1 MFQALITPLL
11 LLQIALVVG
20 LHFISRVFVSSG
32 APLGFFVNNTIL
44 ALLTECGMPAAGLKF
59 NLLWIGVGRWCYLMT
74 DALLFGASMFRR
86 IWRSCFNYAHSMVL
100 LRNWDTS
107 HVSTEFCLAVTW
119 VGLLVGN
126 VWTFSGCSPADAD
139 CRSFC
144 CSSLVR
150 FRWSRTTSTTP
161 FVCVELSERSKT
173 KFLLQPGHGKM
184 FNQQRKEL
192 FLLEQFEIKSWG
204 LLRCMFS
211 TFTAHGRLE
220 NALCV
225 HLGCHDGMV
234 YHHDVFA

>member
-1 MFQALITPLL
+1 MLL
-11 LLQIALVVG
+11 DDG
-20 LHFISRVFVSSG
+20 CPFVRSINVSEK
-32 APLGFFVNNTIL
+32 T
-44 ALLTECGMPAAGLKF
+44 TYC
-59 NLLWIGVGRWCYLMT
+59 
-74 DALLFGASMFRR
+74 
-86 IWRSCFNYAHSMVL
+86 SCFNYAHSIVL

-107 HVSTEFCLAVTW
+107 IHVSTEFCLAVTW

-173 KFLLQPGHGKM
+173 KFLQPGHDKM

-192 FLLEQFEIKSWG
+192 FPLEQFEIKSWG

-211 TFTAHGRLE
+211 TFTAHERLE

-225 HLGCHDGMV
+225 HLGCHEGWYITMISLPQISPWWK
-234 YHHDVFA
+234 HRAHMGRW